1 MARLYEKKVH
11 APEFVTIAK
20 KIERLK
26 PEIKAINMLRD
37 ELKLKLEMTHFMAE
51 YAVITWHLGHQ
62 ISVKTFNN
70 EQLMHI
76 HAAFNYLEEHYGE
89 YKKKR

>member
-1 MARLYEKKVH
+1 MQEKKVH
-11 APEFVTIAK
+11 VPEFAIIAK

-26 PEIKAINMLRD
+26 PEINAINMLRD
-37 ELKLKLEMTHFMAE
+37 ELKLKLHMTHFMAE

-62 ISVKTFNN
+62 ISVKTFTD

-76 HAAFNYLEEHYGE
+76 HAAFNYLDEHYGE
-89 YKKKR
+89 HKKKR